1 MKIILRILKWTGIV
15 IFIIVLLLAILLFI
29 LSRKPF
35 VPGNY
40 TKTVKPGGTLEARY
54 LAMGQYEVRH
64 VETDAPEDWGKFIIY
79 YPAEME
85 KEDQTYPA
93 VVMVNGTG
101 VYASKYPALFQ
112 HLASWG
118 FIVIGTEDPSTCS
131 GDSSEAALSYLL
143 KQNIDSDSIF
153 YHRLDQDHIGITGH
167 SQGGVGVF
175 NAVEKQPHGNLYT
188 CAVSLSPTD
197 MEMADAIGLHYEP
210 NQMTVPTL
218 LVASDTND
226 VITPDGLQKV
236 YDEMNVPKAMA
247 LRIGVDH
254 GKMLYSADG
263 YVTAWFLWL
272 LKENTEAAA
281 VFSGGSAELLTN
293 PLYINQSVSI
303 EP

>member
-1 MKIILRILKWTGIV
+1 
-15 IFIIVLLLAILLFI
+15 
-29 LSRKPF
+29 
-35 VPGNY
+35 
-40 TKTVKPGGTLEARY
+40 
-54 LAMGQYEVRH
+54 MG
-64 VETDAPEDWGKFIIY
+64 K
-79 YPAEME
+79 
-85 KEDQTYPA
+85 KDQTYPA

-101 VYASKYPALFQ
+101 VYASRYPALFQ

-153 YHRLDQDHIGITGH
+153 YHRLDKDHIGITGH

-236 YDEMNVPKAMA
+236 YDEMNVSKAMA

-254 GKMLYSADG
+254 GKMFYSADG

-272 LKENTEAAA
+272 LKENTEAVA
-281 VFSGGSAELLTN
+281 VFSGGSEELLTN
-293 PLYINQSVSI
+293 LLYINQSVSI